1 MMIMEDSKVSKI
13 EYDLK
18 ALMDSRCNKNTCHV
32 ESSYLLQLPKYLL
45 LFVNRFRYIN
55 NNVNKDRCPIP
66 MDTTVRLSPLN
77 LAYGLL

>member
-1 MMIMEDSKVSKI
+1 MMIMEDSKMSKI

-18 ALMDSRCNKNTCHV
+18 ALMYSRCNKNTCHV
-32 ESSYLLQLPKYLL
+32 DQAIYCNFQNICFCLLIDLDTL
-45 LFVNRFRYIN
+45 
-55 NNVNKDRCPIP
+55 NVTKDRCPIT